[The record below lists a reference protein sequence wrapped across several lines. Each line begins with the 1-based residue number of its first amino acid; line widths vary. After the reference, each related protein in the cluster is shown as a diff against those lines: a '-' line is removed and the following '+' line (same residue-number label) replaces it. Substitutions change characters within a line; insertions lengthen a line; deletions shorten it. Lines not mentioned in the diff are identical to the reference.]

1 MGFEARQ
8 LGAELGLRPAREQM
22 PAETQRGVMLAG
34 QLDETGVAFHGGSLR
49 QVLEEEYQTPLLKSQ
64 PE

>member
-1 MGFEARQ
+1 MKRHTRLVQ
-8 LGAELGLRPAREQM
+8 LSREQM

-49 QVLEEEYQTPLLKSQ
+49 QVLEEEYQTPLL
-64 PE
+64 